1 MKKKLAII
9 IPVSVVAVAVVAVIV
24 TAVIYALPFLKI
36 SQSIKK
42 DDETGVYTTE
52 EAGSLADETVTDEQG
67 SVITLPADES
77 NSASQNTGTT
87 SGKDKNTTSSSD
99 KTTNGVTQK
108 PSQSGTTEKTSGQ
121 QTSTTSQSAKPN
133 TTSPVKP
140 STTNPPAKTTQ
151 NASEPTV
158 PVTQPTTSPA
168 QNTKSEYDIY
178 RSGHF
183 YAKGV
188 ATDGDGMVTPLE
200 LAVTDNTVFM
210 ISQIDGVNIG
220 ILVAGKKSYMIY
232 EDKKKY
238 CELSS
243 VLMNAADLN
252 PDEMIATARESY
264 AELQPLEKAVRLAEG
279 YVNGMNCKTYHF
291 RNDEHELTTVSIS
304 GNKLVQVSK
313 YDSNGRLSTTIDFT
327 SVSADIPQSKTEPPK
342 DYKKTGMISFLMEL
356 SNAMGVDLNE

>member
-9 IPVSVVAVAVVAVIV
+9 IPVSVAAVAVIAVIV

-36 SQSIKK
+36 SQSMKK
-42 DDETGVYTTE
+42 DDETGTYTTE
-52 EAGSLADETVTDEQG
+52 EAGSAADETAADEQG
-67 SVITLPADES
+67 SVVTLPADES
-77 NSASQNTGTT
+77 NSVSQNAGTT

-108 PSQSGTTEKTSGQ
+108 PSQNGTTEKTSGQ
-121 QTSTTSQSAKPN
+121 QTSSASQNVKPD
-133 TTSPVKP
+133 TTSPSKP
-140 STTNPPAKTTQ
+140 STTNPPAKPTQ
-151 NASEPTV
+151 PAAKPSA
-158 PVTQPTTSPA
+158 PVTQPTTAPA

-183 YAKGV
+183 YVTGV
-188 ATDGDGMVTPLE
+188 ATEGDGMVTPLE
-200 LAVTDNTVFM
+200 LAVTDKTVYM
-210 ISQIDGVNIG
+210 LSQIDGVNIG
-220 ILVAGKKSYMIY
+220 ILVAGKKSYMMY

-252 PDEMIATARESY
+252 PDEMIATAKESY
-264 AELQPLEKAVRLAEG
+264 AELQPLDEAVRLAEG
-279 YVNGMNCKTYHF
+279 DVNGYKCKTYHF
-291 RNDEHELTTVSIS
+291 RNDERELTTVSIS

-313 YDSNGRLSTTIDFT
+313 YDSNGRLETTIDFS
-327 SVSADIPQSKTEPPK
+327 SVSADVPQSKTEPPK

-356 SNAMGVDLNE
+356 SNAMGVDLSE